1 MKYTI
6 EQLQAEYMEACDSV
20 RIAEKAQSEA
30 NANYQFE
37 IDKHKGDGYS
47 RFSAWIE
54 ENREELDELQ
64 AATDTARAFVH
75 ETRLYKEC
83 ILEMLQNAARET
95 LEATLYGEN
104 FKGDNMPMHFKKW
117 RAYALE
123 NFSEDIGAS
132 VDGRYIRLFWSRK
145 DPVTGEYL
153 PGSTDLGEYMAYGI
167 KGDINAPIFCSE
179 EYTSRTNQLRYDY
192 TLSTID
198 YKGSSIGHTRVITE
212 VNLLFLLGFSFLVF
226 ELYSYIERFFEGSKI
241 IFCFLFALLW
251 LFKFIFFKTERE
263 LLASIIVDWIKLVK
277 NLLQTVFYEVFPRFF
292 LVNHH
297 IWDFDRVIF
306 LSEE

>member
-179 EYTSRTNQLRYDY
+179 EYTGEPY
-192 TLSTID
+192 TRQDGATFAQVRRACVKAAEAKNK
-198 YKGSSIGHTRVITE
+198 YKAIME
-212 VNLLFLLGFSFLVF
+212 AAK
-226 ELYSYIERFFEGSKI
+226 EK
-241 IFCFLFALLW
+241 AD
-251 LFKFIFFKTERE
+251 K
-263 LLASIIVDWIKLVK
+263 LASDTARGLHTLYFEI
-277 NLLQTVFYEVFPRFF
+277 RG
-292 LVNHH
+292 
-297 IWDFDRVIF
+297 
-306 LSEE
+306 